1 MLKIAGILIIAIIII
16 ALEIPYLKSEKLTKE
31 IWVFS
36 FLLLIS
42 VGLSIALSLK
52 LDIPNPVEGITFI
65 FKPFSKFIYDYL
77 LN

>member
-1 MLKIAGILIIAIIII
+1 MLKIAGILIIAIIIV
-16 ALEIPYLKSEKLTKE
+16 ALEIPYLISEKLTKE

-36 FLLLIS
+36 FLLPIS

-52 LDIPNPVEGITFI
+52 LDIPNPVEGIAFI
-65 FKPFSKFIYDYL
+65 FKPLSEFIYGYL